1 MSATKDQNA
10 GLTFNYSNF
19 YHLYRNGK
27 LQQEQERL
35 AKGMVLK
42 THGLTQNPMHAE
54 VRISTVSNT
63 EALTSW
69 SQCKTENHPK
79 NELANSIKSLR
90 EARKRLNFLMS
101 ELDDLLKRE

>member
-10 GLTFNYSNF
+10 ALTFNYSNF

-27 LQQEQERL
+27 LQQEQI

-42 THGLTQNPMHAE
+42 ANGLTQNPLQVE

-90 EARKRLNFLMS
+90 EARKRLTFLMS